1 MTSCIEKLL
10 ALITS
15 GLPQLRRGDIELV
28 VELTRYQN
36 QNHGLVCRYYFV
48 DHTNRL
54 LFWLHEIPA
63 EKIFDGVMGVE
74 KWSHISASSC
84 ENTYHCVLDVLLLQ
98 NMLFN
103 ISTGKPVIVC
113 VHYLV
118 VKFF

>member
-1 MTSCIEKLL
+1 MASFIEQLL
-10 ALITS
+10 ALMTS
-15 GLPQLRRGDIELV
+15 SCGLQLCSGDIELM
-28 VELTRYQN
+28 VELTRN
-36 QNHGLVCRYYFV
+36 QNSGLVCRYYFV
-48 DHTNRL
+48 DHTKRL
-54 LFWLHEIPA
+54 LFWLHEIPTGR
-63 EKIFDGVMGVE
+63 IFEGVVGVE